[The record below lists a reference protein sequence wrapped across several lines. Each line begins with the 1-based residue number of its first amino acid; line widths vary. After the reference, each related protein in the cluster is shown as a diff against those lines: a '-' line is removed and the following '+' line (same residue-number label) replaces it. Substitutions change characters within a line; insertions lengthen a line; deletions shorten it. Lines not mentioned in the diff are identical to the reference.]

1 MKSLVMSPRTLLFRF
16 GLMAK
21 SRSEMGCCSSLGLS
35 DGGDPVRQ
43 AQIRLKSHECSFER
57 DDFRDKL

>member
-35 DGGDPVRQ
+35 DGGDPFRQ
-43 AQIRLKSHECSFER
+43 AQDAG
-57 DDFRDKL
+57 DDHDVSRGR

>member
-43 AQIRLKSHECSFER
+43 AQIKSKNNALSS
-57 DDFRDKL
+57 KI